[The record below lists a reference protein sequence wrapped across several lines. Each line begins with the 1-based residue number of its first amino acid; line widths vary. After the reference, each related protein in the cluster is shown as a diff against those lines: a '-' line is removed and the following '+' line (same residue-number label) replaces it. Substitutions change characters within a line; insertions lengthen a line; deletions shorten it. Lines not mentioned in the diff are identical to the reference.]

1 MRRMRQEGIP
11 MMTDD
16 EDKIHRV
23 ALKKYTCAVYVSQ
36 TANLPTET
44 HYAIL
49 RNTTT
54 DDGYGGRS
62 PAITYTAYLTQ
73 EELEAE
79 VQRLSSSAYGHEP
92 FKVLAVTPLAV
103 KQVVEIQGLK
113 GLK

>member
-1 MRRMRQEGIP
+1 